1 MSEFQPTEE
10 RQKIVDELIHALAE
24 EGELVTDVIVVAKV
38 IDDEGHSVVRSISST
53 GTDWLARRVLLDVAH
68 SVELDIS

>member
-10 RQKIVDELIHALAE
+10 RQKIVDELVHDLAE
-24 EGELVTDVIVVAKV
+24 EGELVTDVIVVAKI
-38 IDDEGHSVVRSISST
+38 IDDEGRSVVRSISST

-68 SVELDIS
+68 SAELDIS

>member
-10 RQKIVDELIHALAE
+10 RQKLVDELIHDLAE
-24 EGELVTDVIVVAKV
+24 PGELVTDVIVVAKV

-68 SVELDIS
+68 SAELDIN